1 MSVNLGSAIA
11 YLKLNTQGFDSSL
24 DQSQGKL
31 SRVGAALGKGLAV
44 ISGAAVTGLIAVGK
58 ASISTGKQFDNAM
71 STVAATMGKT
81 VDEIQDLRDFAQEM
95 GSKTAFSAT
104 EAAEALNYMALAGY
118 DANKSMEMLP
128 NVLSLAAAGEMD
140 LARASDMI
148 TDAESALKLETGE
161 AAMMVDQM
169 AKAASSSNTSVEQLG
184 DAMLTIGGTATLMS
198 GGTDRLATVLGIL
211 ADNGIKGSEAGTHLR
226 NMLLKLSSPTKEGAE
241 AIEKLGLEVF
251 DSEGKMRDMQ
261 DIVLDLGNAMSTMT
275 DEEKIKNISAIFNAR
290 DIAAVNALLNTST
303 KRWDELGATIK
314 DSANASQKIPLANI

>member
-241 AIEKLGLEVF
+241 AIDPF
-251 DSEGKMRDMQ
+251 R
-261 DIVLDLGNAMSTMT
+261 
-275 DEEKIKNISAIFNAR
+275 
-290 DIAAVNALLNTST
+290 
-303 KRWDELGATIK
+303 
-314 DSANASQKIPLANI
+314 